1 MAKNIEKRSRESY
14 LAKTPEAK
22 RRQAKGLKQRWPE
35 SSKSKEKDH
44 LIQGS
49 IKLTLKRAL
58 KSFLRLF

>member
-35 SSKSKEKDH
+35 SSKSKEKD
-44 LIQGS
+44 LS
-49 IKLTLKRAL
+49 IERNKN
-58 KSFLRLF
+58 

>member
-35 SSKSKEKDH
+35 SSKSKEKES
-44 LIQGS
+44 IQGS